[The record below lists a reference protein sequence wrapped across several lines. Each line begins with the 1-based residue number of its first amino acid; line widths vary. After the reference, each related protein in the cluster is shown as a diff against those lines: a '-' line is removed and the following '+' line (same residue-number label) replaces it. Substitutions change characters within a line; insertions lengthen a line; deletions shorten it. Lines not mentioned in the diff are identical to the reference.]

1 MHKLWVLLNLLTEIN
16 KNWIAFERTFMF
28 SLNVNISFEARVS
41 LECLG
46 STHSPDPRASA
57 EAARQSLA
65 AILSPPVIRHP
76 TNGQKSQR
84 FEQ

>member
-1 MHKLWVLLNLLTEIN
+1 MEIACERPANLNFQ
-16 KNWIAFERTFMF
+16 A
-28 SLNVNISFEARVS
+28 AHDS
-41 LECLG
+41 LELLG

-65 AILSPPVIRHP
+65 AIRSPLVIGCGAIEIQIRQIRHR